1 MVQRQRCGDDVKRAV
16 GKRQS
21 FALATDERQPVV
33 VPGASLGN
41 FDHLRAVVETGHA
54 DVDVAP
60 AAVAHE
66 RARDVAAT
74 ASDVEDRAR
83 AGTAHLAADR
93 CDPAEPAVRELD
105 VGQVAFKFV
114 DCLDRPVHDL
124 ELSGSTFHGTSRTPI
139 AAEDLRERRTI
150 EKMLIVLKYGGNAMT
165 AGADDPVLDEIAA
178 LARAGTSVVVVH
190 GGGPQIDAALKLQ
203 NIPEERIEGLRVTSA
218 RVRDVVEAVLC
229 GTVNKDLVR
238 GLLARGARAFG
249 FAGEDAGI
257 LTARRMTVPGGDLGY
272 VGEPAGVDA
281 ALLHGILGLG
291 VLPVIAPLGLDPVA
305 NVALNLNADTAAG
318 AIAAALGADAYVVL
332 TNVAGVRRDRRDPAS
347 VIPRL
352 TIAEAE
358 GFLADGTFADGMRP
372 KMRAAI
378 EAVAGGARRAVI
390 AEAVHDGIGRAL
402 AGAGT
407 ELLRS

>member
-1 MVQRQRCGDDVKRAV
+1 
-16 GKRQS
+16 
-21 FALATDERQPVV
+21 
-33 VPGASLGN
+33 
-41 FDHLRAVVETGHA
+41 
-54 DVDVAP
+54 
-60 AAVAHE
+60 
-66 RARDVAAT
+66 
-74 ASDVEDRAR
+74 
-83 AGTAHLAADR
+83 
-93 CDPAEPAVRELD
+93 
-105 VGQVAFKFV
+105 
-114 DCLDRPVHDL
+114 
-124 ELSGSTFHGTSRTPI
+124 
-139 AAEDLRERRTI
+139 
-150 EKMLIVLKYGGNAMT
+150 MLIVLKYGGNAMT
-165 AGADDPVLDEIAA
+165 AAAGDPVLDEIAA
-178 LARAGTSVVVVH
+178 LSRTGTSVVVVH

-203 NIPEERIEGLRVTSA
+203 HIPEERIEGLRVTPA
-218 RVRDVVEAVLC
+218 AVRDVVEAVLC

-249 FAGEDAGI
+249 FAGQDAGI

-272 VGEPAGVDA
+272 VGEPVGVDA
-281 ALLHGILGLG
+281 ALLHGILALG

-318 AIAAALGADAYVVL
+318 AIAAALEADAYVVL

-358 GFLADGTFADGMRP
+358 GLLADGTFADGMRP
-372 KMRAAI
+372 EIRAAI

-390 AEAVHDGIGRAL
+390 AEAVRGGIGTAL